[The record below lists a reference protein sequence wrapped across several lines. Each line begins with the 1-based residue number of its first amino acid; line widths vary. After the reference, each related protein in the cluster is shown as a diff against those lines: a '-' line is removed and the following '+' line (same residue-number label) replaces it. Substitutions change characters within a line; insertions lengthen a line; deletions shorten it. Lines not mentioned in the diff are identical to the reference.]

1 MIKKQ
6 KYLYNNILK
15 YINEDLL
22 SDLED
27 DDNDDDS
34 DFIINSKLDDKTLLK
49 MFNELYNA
57 QSNVFRKY
65 KISSDQIFDNVTNVT
80 KNGVTYRVIDS
91 IQKRHQKSGKSISS
105 ALPGYHMFYFISS
118 QELIS
123 FMEIN
128 HIIIGTCPTKI
139 KDLSTNPFDEEFVS
153 KTPNIIFDSV
163 KIPDDFLE
171 KLCSIKFDTFDV
183 IYNVSF
189 YFNNCNISNE
199 CINKLLCIDV
209 DYLYIQNITLNK
221 CNDIT
226 LISAILKEKIGLYII
241 SCDNLKDI
249 WLSYGAKSSFSDGV
263 LSIKKCNNLTDLYVT
278 EQSRTIAL
286 LKFNIS
292 DCPNINKDTLVL
304 PNHNVKTYNM
314 QIFNDKTNILRKICF
329 RGDVISWF
337 YHDTEK
343 GRSYR
348 YKYLDYDDPY
358 QKIFPYWK
366 KGEY

>member
-6 KYLYNNILK
+6 KYLYNNILN

-27 DDNDDDS
+27 DDEDDS
-34 DFIINSKLDDKTLLK
+34 EFVINSKLDDKTLLK

-57 QSNVFRKY
+57 QFNIFKKY
-65 KISSDQIFDNVTNVT
+65 KISSGQIFDNVTNIT

-91 IQKRHQKSGKSISS
+91 IQERHQKSGKSISS
-105 ALPGYHMFYFISS
+105 ALPGYNMFYFISS
-118 QELIS
+118 QKLIN

-128 HIIIGTCPTKI
+128 HIIIGTCPTK
-139 KDLSTNPFDEEFVS
+139 FDEDFVS

-163 KIPDDFLE
+163 KIPEDFLE
-171 KLCSIKFDTFDV
+171 ELCNIKFDNI
-183 IYNVSF
+183 IYNVNF

-199 CINKLLCIDV
+199 CINKLLCIDTH
-209 DYLYIQNITLNK
+209 YLYIQSITLNK

-226 LISAILKEKIGLYII
+226 LISAILKEKFALYII

-249 WLSYGAKSSFSDGV
+249 WLSYVIEDRSMSDCI
-263 LSIKKCNNLTDLYVT
+263 LSIKKLNNLTNLYVT
-278 EQSRTIAL
+278 EQSKFISL
-286 LKFNIS
+286 LKFNIL
-292 DCPNINKDTLVL
+292 DCPNINKGTLVL

-314 QIFNDKTNILRKICF
+314 QIFNDKSNILKKICF
-329 RGDVISWF
+329 RGDAISWF

-343 GRSYR
+343 GKSYR
-348 YKYLDYDDPY
+348 YKYLNYDDPY